1 MTAPCTRAR
10 RSIAVT
16 VVTLALGACTA
27 RTARPPIEPP
37 RPDEARLLEA
47 VEPATIRFDNGAREH
62 VHVYLVGE
70 QREWLLGRI
79 EPGAR
84 AVLRIPEASLA
95 GNPAFVRL
103 AVLAGGRQTAA
114 AARDPRAAFTIPQPA
129 ATLLTQRWAFAQGQL
144 TSLSPR

>member
-1 MTAPCTRAR
+1 
-10 RSIAVT
+10 
-16 VVTLALGACTA
+16 
-27 RTARPPIEPP
+27 
-37 RPDEARLLEA
+37 
-47 VEPATIRFDNGAREH
+47 

-103 AVLAGGRQTAA
+103 AVLAGARQTAA
-114 AARDPRAAFTIPQPA
+114 AARDPRATFTIPQPA

-144 TSLSPR
+144 TSLPPR

>member
-10 RSIAVT
+10 RSLA
-16 VVTLALGACTA
+16 VVTLALGACMP
-27 RTARPPIEPP
+27 RTARPPVEPP

-47 VEPATIRFDNGAREH
+47 AQPATIRFDNGAREH